1 VDAPRSLPVDDVL
14 TQPTRWRLFSLL
26 GELKRPAATLELAER
41 LGLHAN
47 GVRVHLERMEQAGLL
62 ARARV
67 RHGRGRPSDEWTVAA
82 TARPGGSAPC
92 AYRDLGVWLARAIG
106 PARAL
111 RGVENT
117 GRQIGREL
125 APKPT
130 DPPAAALQ
138 SSLSALGFQPTLDV
152 RPPGRA
158 TFRLG
163 NCPYRDAVHEN
174 QPAICALHKGITRG
188 LLDVLAPGVRLT
200 GFVPQDPDS
209 AGCVIELNAVGD
221 RAV

>member
-1 VDAPRSLPVDDVL
+1 MSYVVLSTRRGSPV
-14 TQPTRWRLFSLL
+14 
-26 GELKRPAATLELAER
+26 RPP
-41 LGLHAN
+41 G
-47 GVRVHLERMEQAGLL
+47 G
-62 ARARV
+62 ARPV
-67 RHGRGRPSDEWTVAA
+67 VGGRASRGWSSRRAVPEIGRA

-200 GFVPQDPDS
+200 GFVPHDPDS